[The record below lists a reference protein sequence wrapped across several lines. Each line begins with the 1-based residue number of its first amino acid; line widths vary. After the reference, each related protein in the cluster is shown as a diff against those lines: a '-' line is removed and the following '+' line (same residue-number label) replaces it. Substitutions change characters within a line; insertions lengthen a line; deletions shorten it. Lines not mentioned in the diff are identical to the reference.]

1 MFLVSEEIEFILD
14 FKLNNVDTIFYCFV
28 FFVSVLRGEHIE
40 TCYKCPCF
48 TLSLYSC
55 FLFCRLQR

>member
-28 FFVSVLRGEHIE
+28 FF
-40 TCYKCPCF
+40 
-48 TLSLYSC
+48 LSL
-55 FLFCRLQR
+55 FCVENI

>member
-28 FFVSVLRGEHIE
+28 FFCLCSAWGTYRNML
-40 TCYKCPCF
+40 
-48 TLSLYSC
+48 
-55 FLFCRLQR
+55 